1 MNMPGGM
8 AVGMADPGS
17 FSVNTRIQVSAT
29 KKPLF
34 FYVNLAKKLLSING
48 QVDLSAL
55 GLATSTVVTV
65 AEILKNNGLAETKRI
80 QTSVVDVTLDNGRTV
95 QKAKVEI
102 ALDKSANF
110 DEIVNFKDDDA
121 GAEKA
126 ATS

>member
-1 MNMPGGM
+1 MNMPGGMALAHM

-55 GLATSTVVTV
+55 GLGKLIITDAH
-65 AEILKNNGLAETKRI
+65 A
-80 QTSVVDVTLDNGRTV
+80 
-95 QKAKVEI
+95 QKQK
-102 ALDKSANF
+102 
-110 DEIVNFKDDDA
+110 
-121 GAEKA
+121 
-126 ATS
+126 

>member
-1 MNMPGGM
+1 MHMHKNKSENNI
-8 AVGMADPGS
+8 D
-17 FSVNTRIQVSAT
+17 FSKHRLTHTHQIKNQ
-29 KKPLF
+29 L
-34 FYVNLAKKLLSING
+34 LLSHNNHM
-48 QVDLSAL
+48 S
-55 GLATSTVVTV
+55 ATSTVVTV